1 MIESICV
8 PLLFVALVI
17 NVPTLIA
24 YLIGLQFQINDFN
37 CPKEVK
43 EVKRNILLTKIV
55 QAINVAI
62 MLTLI
67 IVIMS
72 V

>member
-8 PLLFVALVI
+8 PLLFVALAI
-17 NVPTLIA
+17 NVPTMIA

-37 CPKEVK
+37 CPQEVK
-43 EVKRNILLTKIV
+43 GVKRNILLTKIV
-55 QAINVAI
+55 QVINVAV

-67 IVIMS
+67 LIMS
-72 V
+72 I